1 MKKFVMAALGG
12 TVAGVVLTTQVAGP
26 LLAEE
31 AAKSKSVYE
40 QLDLFGDIFERI
52 RSQYVEAPDSEKLI
66 EAAINGMLTSLDPH
80 SSYMPADDFDD
91 MQVQTR
97 GEFGGLGIEV
107 TQEEG
112 FIKVVS
118 PMDDTPADK
127 AGIEAGDYITH
138 VNGESVLGM
147 TLDSAVDLMRGPVG
161 SEIVITVVRK
171 GRDEPFDVS
180 IIRDTI
186 KLNPVRSRV
195 VGDTVVLRVTTF
207 INEQTFPTMKA
218 ELEKQIKELGGL
230 DKVNGVVLDL
240 RNNPGGLLTQA
251 IDVSDAFLEKG
262 EIVSTRGRNPQ
273 DGERF
278 NATPGDLIEGKP
290 IVVLINGGSA
300 SASEIV
306 AGALQDHHRAIVV
319 GTKSFGKGS
328 VQTVIPLRDEGA
340 MRLTTARYY
349 TPSGRSIQ
357 ALGVMP
363 DIVVNQPRVDPN
375 KPADEA
381 EAESAAA
388 RTRSEADLRG
398 VLSNDSMT
406 EDERKQ
412 LEEERAHIEEAAKLR
427 EEDYQLAYAI
437 DILRGMSVMAQEKA
451 E

>member
-1 MKKFVMAALGG
+1 MKKFMMATVVGTLAGG
-12 TVAGVVLTTQVAGP
+12 LLATQVAGP
-26 LLAEE
+26 LLAQE
-31 AAKSKSVYE
+31 ADQRESVYE

-52 RSQYVEAPDSEKLI
+52 RAQYVEEVDSKELI

-80 SSYMPADDFDD
+80 SSYLSADDAAD
-91 MQVQTR
+91 MRVQTR

-112 FIKVVS
+112 FVKVVS
-118 PMDDTPADK
+118 PMDGTPAAD
-127 AGIEAGDYITH
+127 AGIQAGDFITH
-138 VNGESVLGM
+138 VDGQSVLGL
-147 TLDSAVDLMRGPVG
+147 TLDDAVELMRGPVG
-161 SEIVITVVRK
+161 SEIVITVVRE
-171 GRDEPFDVS
+171 GVEQPFDVS

-186 KLNPVRSRV
+186 KVTAVRSRH

-207 INEQTFPTMKA
+207 NDQTFPNLEEGMK
-218 ELEKQIKELGGL
+218 KEIEALGGM
-230 DKVNGVVLDL
+230 DKVNGFVIDL

-251 IDVSDAFLEKG
+251 IQVSDAFLEKG

-278 NATPGDLIEGKP
+278 NATVGDLAEGKP

-306 AGALQDHHRAIVV
+306 AGALQDHRRAIVI

-328 VQTVIPLRDEGA
+328 VQTVMPLAGDGA

-357 ALGVMP
+357 ALGVSP
-363 DIVVNQPRVDPN
+363 DIVVQQPEVEPADPN
-375 KPADEA
+375 ATEEETPS
-381 EAESAAA
+381 SAV
-388 RTRSEADLRG
+388 TGRSEGDLRG
-398 VLSNDSMT
+398 ALENDSLT
-406 EDERKQ
+406 EDERSQ
-412 LEEERAHIEEAAKLR
+412 IEADRARAEESARLR

-437 DILRGMSVMAQEKA
+437 DILKGLNALTPAQE
-451 E
+451 